1 MTDEKDA
8 AAAGYLLENVMT
20 DKKMP
25 PLPEPTY
32 VHRSFDGDLCITTDL
47 FSAEWVRT
55 YARAYAAEQVRELVE
70 ALEIFMH
77 ATESGMVDS
86 DLIAAANHARALIA
100 KHKGTT

>member
-1 MTDEKDA
+1 
-8 AAAGYLLENVMT
+8 MT

-25 PLPEPTY
+25 PLPPICSGIGSYEANDM
-32 VHRSFDGDLCITTDL
+32 R
-47 FSAEWVRT
+47 A